1 MQDDETLNSL
11 EPGEP
16 FDFSDFHLMRQ
27 ELDEMNKKGNFYDQI
42 KRKSQV
48 VRESL

>member
-1 MQDDETLNSL
+1 
-11 EPGEP
+11 
-16 FDFSDFHLMRQ
+16 MRQ

-42 KRKSQV
+42 KRKSLV